1 LVTETVNSSFS
12 WPRLPL
18 LCNLLSTFR
27 TKKPM
32 SDFWKSVLNR
42 RMLICIFTGFAS
54 GMPLYVLIQLVP
66 AWLRDEGVGLAEIGF
81 FALIQLPYTWKFIW
95 APFFDRYWVKR
106 FGRRRSWMLATQ
118 IPLIASIA
126 LLPYFDTES
135 QLFTIAYLAAV
146 VAFFSA
152 SQDVVL
158 DAYRREILPDEE
170 LGMGNSIHVNAYRV
184 SGLIPGSLS
193 LILADHFAWTV
204 VFPVTALFMLVG
216 VGLTLSIKEPS
227 SEALAPKTLRKAV
240 AEPFIDFFERNGIS
254 SAILI
259 LCFMF
264 LYKLGDSMAVALQT
278 PFFLDSGYSMTEIGL
293 VAKNAGLWA
302 SVLGGITGGLL
313 MIKIGINRGLWL
325 FGFVQIASILGF
337 ALLARSDHSLWLL
350 GAVIAFEYLGV
361 GLGAAA
367 FVAFIARSTSRAHT
381 ATQLALLTALTALPR
396 SFASATTGVLV
407 EKVGWESFFYLCAI
421 IAIPGMLLL
430 FKVAPWNQDQPNL
443 KST

>member
-1 LVTETVNSSFS
+1 
-12 WPRLPL
+12 
-18 LCNLLSTFR
+18 
-27 TKKPM
+27 M

-240 AEPFIDFFERNGIS
+240 AEPFIDFFECNGIS

>member
-1 LVTETVNSSFS
+1 
-12 WPRLPL
+12 
-18 LCNLLSTFR
+18 
-27 TKKPM
+27 M

-240 AEPFIDFFERNGIS
+240 SEPFIDFFERNGIS

>member
-1 LVTETVNSSFS
+1 
-12 WPRLPL
+12 
-18 LCNLLSTFR
+18 
-27 TKKPM
+27 M

-66 AWLRDEGVGLAEIGF
+66 AWLKDEGVGLAEIGF

>member
-1 LVTETVNSSFS
+1 
-12 WPRLPL
+12 
-18 LCNLLSTFR
+18 
-27 TKKPM
+27 M

-66 AWLRDEGVGLAEIGF
+66 AWLKDEGVGLAEIGF

-240 AEPFIDFFERNGIS
+240 AEPFIDFFECNGIS

>member
-1 LVTETVNSSFS
+1 
-12 WPRLPL
+12 
-18 LCNLLSTFR
+18 
-27 TKKPM
+27 M

-227 SEALAPKTLRKAV
+227 PEALAPKTLRKAV

>member
-1 LVTETVNSSFS
+1 
-12 WPRLPL
+12 
-18 LCNLLSTFR
+18 
-27 TKKPM
+27 M

-81 FALIQLPYTWKFIW
+81 FALIQLPYSWKFIW

>member
-1 LVTETVNSSFS
+1 
-12 WPRLPL
+12 
-18 LCNLLSTFR
+18 
-27 TKKPM
+27 M

-54 GMPLYVLIQLVP
+54 GMPLYVLIQLFP